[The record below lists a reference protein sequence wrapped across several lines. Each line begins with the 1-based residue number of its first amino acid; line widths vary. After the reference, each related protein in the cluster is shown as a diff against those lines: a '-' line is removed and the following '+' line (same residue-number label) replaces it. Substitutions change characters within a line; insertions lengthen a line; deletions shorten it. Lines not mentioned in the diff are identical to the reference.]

1 MFIDS
6 TMLILIPALLLTL
19 YAQYK
24 VKSTYAKYSQ
34 VLANNGLSGRE
45 IAEEILAKSDLRNI
59 RIEPIQGVLSDHY
72 DPKVKKLGLSQ
83 EIYYGK
89 SLAAQGIVAHEIG
102 HALQDARGYFP
113 LALRNNIVPVAS
125 FGSQLAVPLFLLG
138 FLFSIPNLMTLGI
151 IAFSLAV
158 FFQLVT
164 LPVEFNASQRAINL
178 LVKENII
185 SKQEEI
191 NSVKEV
197 LNAAALT
204 YIAATTVAVL
214 QLMRLILLRRRRS

>member
-1 MFIDS
+1 LYLDS

-24 VKSTYAKYSQ
+24 VRTTYTKYSQ

-45 IAEEILAKSDLRNI
+45 VAEEILMNNNLKNI
-59 RIEPIQGVLSDHY
+59 KIEPIEGVLTDHY
-72 DPKVKKLGLSQ
+72 DPRVKKLGLSQ

-102 HALQDARGYFP
+102 HALQDAVGYFP
-113 LALRNNIVPVAS
+113 LALRNNLVPVVN
-125 FGSQLAVPLFLLG
+125 FGSRLAVPLFLFG
-138 FLFSIPNLMTLGI
+138 FLFSIPNLMTIGI

-158 FFQLVT
+158 FFQVVT
-164 LPVEFNASQRAINL
+164 LPVEFNASQRAVDL
-178 LVKENII
+178 LVKGNIVTN
-185 SKQEEI
+185 QEEI
-191 NSVKEV
+191 NSVREV

-204 YIAATTVAVL
+204 YIAAAAVAIL
-214 QLMRLILLRRRRS
+214 QLLRLVLLRRRRG